1 MNCIEDGMSIIL
13 INTIKQRRYC
23 GFWAFYILKEFLMVK
38 TQNTGYPVV
47 QVKQTG
53 LLDQIVDVIDIQRI
67 NCLA

>member
-1 MNCIEDGMSIIL
+1 
-13 INTIKQRRYC
+13 
-23 GFWAFYILKEFLMVK
+23 MVK

-67 NCLA
+67 DCLA